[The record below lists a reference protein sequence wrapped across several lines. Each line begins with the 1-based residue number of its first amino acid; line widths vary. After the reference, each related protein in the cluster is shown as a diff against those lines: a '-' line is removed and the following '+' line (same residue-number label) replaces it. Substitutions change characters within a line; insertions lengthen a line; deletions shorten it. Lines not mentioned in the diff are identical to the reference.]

1 MSQKK
6 GIKEYYPIL
15 LVTIIVAISMTALIV
30 VDSITRPLIE
40 ENQDNVFNDN
50 LAEMFPEMDDSEH
63 LENIDVYLV
72 KNASDVT
79 IGYAFTVI
87 GSGYGGDIEM
97 LVGIEA
103 DAATIRGLSVI
114 SHGETP
120 GLGAKITE
128 PWFQEQFE
136 GKDVNTLALVDDGGE
151 IDAISGATIS
161 SSAVVD
167 AVKETA
173 LAKIQ
178 ALQGEGVL

>member
-1 MSQKK
+1 MAEKS
-6 GIKEYYPIL
+6 GAKEFYPIIL
-15 LVTIIVAISMTALIV
+15 ITIIVAISMTSLIV

-40 ENQDNVFNDN
+40 ENQLNVFNDK
-50 LAEMFPEMDDSEH
+50 LCEMFPDMAESEH
-63 LENIDVYLV
+63 LEDIGVYIV
-72 KNASDVT
+72 KNNNNDV
-79 IGYAFTVI
+79 IGYAFSVI

-97 LVGIEA
+97 LICIED

-114 SHGETP
+114 THGETP

-136 GKDVNTLALVDDGGE
+136 GKNVNTLALIDNGGN

-167 AVKETA
+167 AVKDTA
-173 LAKIQ
+173 LVKIQ
-178 ALQGEGVL
+178 ALKDEGVI